1 MKKFMALCLAMMM
14 ALSMC
19 AFTVMAEGEA
29 VLFEDISNGQVPEF
43 ITGNLTF
50 PEGATV
56 TSSNEAVIALDG
68 TVTRSLFDVEEVTLT
83 VNGTSFTV
91 KVQPQTIV
99 GVSEIV
105 TFEDYDLEN
114 GDAIGTDQGWTV
126 ATSSAGTFAA
136 EYVVDGTNSYAKL
149 GFKNNDGDTSAP
161 ATGDA
166 FVYTMNK
173 APGIQNARY
182 YVMKAK
188 VYAPVK
194 ATTHSG
200 LNMNISWGG
209 TKAGEFMLGSAGW
222 AGKVY
227 GGALLTA
234 NPWHTRGTAVNNS
247 RNTSVPG
254 TDFVDLTIRIDKELG
269 KVEYYQDGLLTEY
282 VTYDAS
288 KTYVPDFTSDKA
300 VKVTFPFRVTTAH
313 IFVDDIYVYA
323 ESTADGVI
331 GSLPDQERADY
342 YKNLVLANQ
351 LTSDGKLV
359 GVDSDLNL
367 VASPAESANVTIAYE
382 SSDTSVI
389 TNDGKVTAVNSFIP
403 KNVTF
408 TATITAGEVVET
420 IPYYLQVAQEGT
432 TNLSRIDFEDKA
444 GETGYVTD
452 ENPAHA
458 TVLHKNAPAG
468 SGTLSAGSGASGA
481 GFADRVLASADVK
494 YRHDKEAT
502 SNYGGVQVAGIQ
514 GADSCFLVFNFESKQ
529 IGFGTTKSVA
539 NESGTGLRSNDIDTL
554 WLPMPEF
561 LQDKEGEWINV
572 VFDFNIMSQTY
583 EVYADGILVTP
594 HPIVRRNA
602 YKTNTTSAT
611 VRGISTVSSAAGDVW
626 LDNVTLRSFSDA
638 NVAEVNAALNAAAV
652 LYASDVI
659 HPTLTNR
666 ALVEKTISKSW
677 INNNSDFYTDETDVH
692 NNPARYTLQT
702 DGPSITYKVNGETV
716 TAIDVDS
723 PETVEFTITATSADG
738 TVTESKTFTKR
749 LAPASIRGLGL
760 NGKSAFNGLWLEGI
774 TGTEKIVVAQYLE
787 GKLILVKTISL
798 TDNENFVADTGLLKN
813 MSTQHP
819 YSNTGVDQIKIFVI
833 GADGISP
840 VAFMNDELCD

>member
-1 MKKFMALCLAMMM
+1 MKKIMALCLAMMM
-14 ALSMC
+14 ALSMVS
-19 AFTVMAEGEA
+19 FSVMAEGEA
-29 VLFEDISNGQVPEF
+29 VLFEAISNGQIPEF

-56 TSSNEAVIALDG
+56 TSTKEAVIALDG
-68 TVTRSLFDVEEVTLT
+68 TVTRPLFDVEEVTLT
-83 VNGTSFTV
+83 VNGTSFDV

-105 TFEDYDLEN
+105 TFEDYNLEN
-114 GDAIGTDQGWTV
+114 GAAIGADQGWTI

-149 GFKNNDGDTSAP
+149 GFTNKDGDTSAP
-161 ATGDA
+161 ATGNA
-166 FVYTMNK
+166 FVYTMNN

-209 TKAGEFMLGSAGW
+209 VKAGEFMLGSAGW

-227 GGALLTA
+227 GGALLTG
-234 NPWHTRGTAVNNS
+234 NPWHTRATAVNNT
-247 RNTSVPG
+247 RNKNVPG
-254 TDFVDLTIRIDKELG
+254 TGFVDLTIRIDKELG
-269 KVEYYQDGLLTEY
+269 KVEYYQDGLLTEH

-351 LTSDGKLV
+351 LTSNGKYV
-359 GVDSDLNL
+359 SIDSDLNL
-367 VASPAESANVTIAYE
+367 VASPAEAANVTIAYE
-382 SSDTSVI
+382 SSDTSAI
-389 TNDGKVTAVNSFIP
+389 TDDGKVTPVNSLFP

-420 IPYYLQVAQEGT
+420 VTYYLQVAQAGT
-432 TNLSRIDFEDKA
+432 TYVSATDFEAKA
-444 GETGYVTD
+444 GEAGYITD
-452 ENPAHA
+452 ENTARG
-458 TVLHKNAPAG
+458 TVLYKNAPEG
-468 SGTLSAGSGASGA
+468 SGTLYAYSGVGGG
-481 GFADRVLASADVK
+481 GFADRMLISADVK
-494 YRHDKEAT
+494 YSHDKDVS
-502 SNYGGVQVAGIQ
+502 SNYGGIQVTGIQ
-514 GADSCFLVFNFESKQ
+514 GADSCSVLFNFNSKQ

-539 NESGTGLRSNDIDTL
+539 NESGSGLRSNDIDTL
-554 WLPMPEF
+554 WLPMPKF
-561 LQDKEGEWINV
+561 LQDKDGEWMNV

-583 EVYADGILVTP
+583 EAYVDGTLVTP
-594 HPIVRRNA
+594 HPLVRRNA
-602 YKTNTTSAT
+602 YKTDTTSST
-611 VRGISTVSSAAGDVW
+611 VRGVNTVTSAAGDIW
-626 LDNVTLRSFSDA
+626 LDNVSLRKYTDA

-659 HPTLTNR
+659 HPALTNR
-666 ALVEKTISKSW
+666 ALAEKTISKSW
-677 INNNSDFYTDETDVH
+677 INNNADFYKDETDVH

-702 DGPSITYKVNGETV
+702 DGPSITYKINNETV
-716 TAIDVDS
+716 TAIDVDA
-723 PETVEFTITATSADG
+723 PQTVEFTITATSADG
-738 TVTESKTFTKR
+738 AVTESKTFTKK
-749 LAPASIRGLGL
+749 LAPVSIRDLGL
-760 NGKSAFNGLWLEGI
+760 NGRSAFNGLWLEGV
-774 TGTEKIVVAQYLE
+774 TGNEKVVVAQYFD

-798 TDNENFVADTGLLKN
+798 ADNENFVADTGLLKN
-813 MSTQHP
+813 MSVQHP
-819 YSNTGVDQIKIFVI
+819 YSNTGVDQVKIFVI

-840 VAFMNDELCD
+840 VAFMNDELRD